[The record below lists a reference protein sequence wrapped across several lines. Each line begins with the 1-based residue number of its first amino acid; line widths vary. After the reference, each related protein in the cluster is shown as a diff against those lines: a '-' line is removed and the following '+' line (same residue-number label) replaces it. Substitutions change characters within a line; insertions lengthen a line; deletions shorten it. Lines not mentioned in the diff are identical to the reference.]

1 VIVTFLL
8 CYTSEP
14 LRYSQFKYTRKI
26 PEYEFPLLFK
36 DYCSK
41 LAHDS
46 QKEVVEVPT
55 PKLITLTLFGNMVI
69 VDVIKLNKIIVNQ
82 YGT

>member
-1 VIVTFLL
+1 MNFP
-8 CYTSEP
+8 Y
-14 LRYSQFKYTRKI
+14 YSKI
-26 PEYEFPLLFK
+26 TVPSWLMTPK
-36 DYCSK
+36 K
-41 LAHDS
+41 
-46 QKEVVEVPT
+46 VVEVPT